1 MVFIAL
7 GRARGRGRTWSDDG
21 ARCLGRDIFEILA
34 AAAAPTP
41 TAVDSRDARDDG
53 DQVTAKKSVALHQL
67 HGSEV
72 NRSTLEGV
80 DVDEHGDAGG

>member
-7 GRARGRGRTWSDDG
+7 GRARGRGRTRSDDG
-21 ARCLGRDIFEILA
+21 ARRLGRDIFEILA
-34 AAAAPTP
+34 AAAPTP
-41 TAVDSRDARDDG
+41 TAVYSRDARDDG
-53 DQVTAKKSVALHQL
+53 DQVTAKKSVELHQL